1 VIVATLAILGPSVAA
16 ALIAVLGVLGSRGP
30 RHGPVSLALA
40 GAVVS
45 AVAAVVALAR
55 AARGIRDAATLPA
68 PLGLPGFPPR
78 LVADPLAAV
87 LQVTV
92 AVVALLVF
100 VYAVGY
106 MGRDPGQARFYAA
119 MSFFVA
125 AMQAL
130 VLAGDWVLFLAAY
143 ELIGLASYLL
153 IGFWYARPGVS
164 EAATRAFLT
173 TRAADLGLYLGV
185 FALVTRSGTTAIA
198 ATPRAGAAA
207 TVTGLLLLVAAMG
220 KAGQVPFQGWL
231 QDAMRGPTPVSALLH
246 AATLVVAGP
255 ILLARALPLLP
266 PGVLLT
272 VGAVG
277 GVTALVAG
285 LMALAQDD
293 LKRLLAASTSSQL
306 GFMFLALGAGSPGGA
321 IAHLVAHAA
330 MKGALF
336 LGAGVYQEAYGSTR
350 FDDLAGAG
358 RAHRVTFAL
367 IAVAGLAL
375 AGIPPLAG
383 FWSKDAVVAATVAA
397 PTAGL
402 LAPFAVVGTLLTGGY
417 VGRALRLLWRGDAAE
432 GPVAGLGWMIAGLA
446 ALALLAATL
455 GVAVRPIGAL
465 LHVPIL
471 ADPASLVVDL
481 AAAVTGLLI
490 GWLFPL
496 ARLFG
501 PARTWVATGFRV
513 RGGFDG
519 LVARPA
525 LALAVLADG
534 SDRAIHRAVR
544 GTGRSCLGL
553 ARAARVVDERG
564 IDGMIHALVS
574 RTRDLGARARLL
586 QTGLVSRELV
596 FTMGGVVLIAAVVL
610 VVR

>member
-220 KAGQVPFQGWL
+220 
-231 QDAMRGPTPVSALLH
+231 VSALLH

-402 LAPFAVVGTLLTGGY
+402 LAPLAVVGTLLTGGY